1 MNTTNT
7 ITVEDLKRFCCDSK
21 EPYRAAIARP
31 FSQGDWTYATDGRVL
46 IRVPRLDEVP
56 EYDDST
62 RGVEKTI
69 FDEEPITGW
78 WMAIPSAMLP
88 ELMPAEKCS
97 ECGGDGMLDNPKSEC
112 WQCDGHGVIEPSAIP
127 VKIGKHAVSHIY
139 LHKLKTLPGV
149 QICESAKG
157 EMNVLGVRFDG
168 GEGRQM
174 PMRQSGR
181 VDY

>member
-1 MNTTNT
+1 MNMTNSL
-7 ITVEDLKRFCCDSK
+7 TVEDLKRFCANSK
-21 EPYRAAIARP
+21 ESYRQSITRP

-56 EYDDST
+56 EYDDSPCDVQK
-62 RGVEKTI
+62 RI
-69 FDEEPITGW
+69 FDEQPITGW
-78 WMAIPSAMLP
+78 WMILPPDLP
-88 ELMPAEKCS
+88 ELLPAYKCAF
-97 ECGGDGMLDNPKSEC
+97 CGDEPKPDCVE
-112 WQCDGHGVIEPSAIP
+112 CDGEGFIEHSAIP
-127 VKIGKHAVSHIY
+127 VKVGKHAVSHIY

-157 EMNVLGVRFDG
+157 ELNGLGVRFDG